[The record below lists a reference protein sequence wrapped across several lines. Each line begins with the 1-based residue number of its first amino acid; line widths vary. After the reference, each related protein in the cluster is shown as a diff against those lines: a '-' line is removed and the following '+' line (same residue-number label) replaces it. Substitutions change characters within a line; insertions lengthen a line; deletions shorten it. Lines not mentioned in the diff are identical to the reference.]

1 MQDQRTQAAL
11 ARIEHA
17 LGRIE
22 RSVGANTGTADEVV
36 RLREAHALLRRRV
49 EGAIGE
55 IDRLLAEPAEAV
67 R

>member
-11 ARIEHA
+11 ARIEQA

-22 RSVGANTGTADEVV
+22 RSAATDLGAADELT
-36 RLREAHALLRRRV
+36 RLRQAHDLLRRRV
-49 EGAIGE
+49 ESAIGE
-55 IDRLLAEPAEAV
+55 IDRLLAEPAEAG

>member
-1 MQDQRTQAAL
+1 MAL
-11 ARIEHA
+11 ARINEA

-22 RSVGANTGTADEVV
+22 ASMAAGAGASDELT
-36 RLREAHALLRRRV
+36 RLREAHSVLRSRV

-55 IDRLLAEPAEAV
+55 IDRLLAEPIQAA